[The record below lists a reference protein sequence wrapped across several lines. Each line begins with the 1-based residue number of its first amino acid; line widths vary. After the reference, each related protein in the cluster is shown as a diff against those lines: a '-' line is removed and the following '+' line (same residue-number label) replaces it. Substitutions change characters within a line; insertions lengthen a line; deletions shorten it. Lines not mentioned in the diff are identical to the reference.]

1 MREVV
6 ENVDARYLVVS
17 FNNEGHIDREEM
29 IDLLSTRGEVEVQ
42 EIPHARYVGAKI
54 GIYNPSGEKV
64 GKISHT
70 KNVEYLF
77 HVAVR

>member
-1 MREVV
+1 
-6 ENVDARYLVVS
+6 
-17 FNNEGHIDREEM
+17 M
-29 IDLLSTRGEVEVQ
+29 IELLSTRGPVTVH
-42 EIPHARYVGAKI
+42 EIPHERYVGAKI

-70 KNVEYLF
+70 RNVEYLF